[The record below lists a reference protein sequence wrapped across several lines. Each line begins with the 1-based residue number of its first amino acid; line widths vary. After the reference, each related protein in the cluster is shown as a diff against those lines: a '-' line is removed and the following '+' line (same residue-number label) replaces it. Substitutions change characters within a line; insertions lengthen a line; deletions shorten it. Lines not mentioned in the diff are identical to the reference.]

1 MPGRSSPLPACGE
14 RSAAKRPG
22 EGAFPLSEI
31 SEKPLHPNP
40 LPASGERELA
50 RAARILAAVP
60 KIFLALLLIFVML
73 DLLAGVLLRYVVVRI
88 TDYFDLDPISFFW
101 VEEVGEF
108 GLAWL
113 AAIGAAVA
121 IVERVHFALRIVTHR
136 FAPRTQRVIERV
148 NHLLIAGFGAL
159 AAFYGFKLCVTN
171 SVLTSP
177 GLGLNLAWLYGSS
190 VAGGTLIALYSLG
203 VALGFAPS
211 AVDEGTGHGTAS
223 HLPPALAGEGRGGG

>member
-1 MPGRSSPLPACGE
+1 MTPTPYRYLIA
-14 RSAAKRPG
+14 
-22 EGAFPLSEI
+22 I
-31 SEKPLHPNP
+31 
-40 LPASGERELA
+40 
-50 RAARILAAVP
+50 P
-60 KIFLALLLIFVML
+60 KIFLALLLVFVML

-121 IVERVHFALRIVTHR
+121 IVERVHFALRVVTHC
-136 FAPRTQRVIERV
+136 FSPRTQRIIERV

-171 SVLTSP
+171 AVLTSP
-177 GLGLNLAWLYGSS
+177 GLGLNLAWLYASS

-203 VALGFAPS
+203 VAVGLAPS
-211 AVDEGTGHGTAS
+211 AVDEDVGGGADS
-223 HLPPALAGEGRGGG
+223 HLPPALAGERPSGGTH

>member
-1 MPGRSSPLPACGE
+1 MQIWEKA
-14 RSAAKRPG
+14 RPYRVLV
-22 EGAFPLSEI
+22 AI
-31 SEKPLHPNP
+31 
-40 LPASGERELA
+40 
-50 RAARILAAVP
+50 P

-113 AAIGAAVA
+113 AAVGAAVA

-136 FAPRTQRVIERV
+136 FAARTQRIIECV

-159 AAFYGFKLCVTN
+159 AAFYGFRLCVTN
-171 SVLTSP
+171 AVLTSP
-177 GLGLNLAWLYGSS
+177 GLGLNLAWLYASS
-190 VAGGTLIALYSLG
+190 VVGGTLIVLYSLG
-203 VALGFAPS
+203 VVAGFAPAPAEES
-211 AVDEGTGHGTAS
+211 TVS
-223 HLPPALAGEGRGGG
+223 QLPPPLAGEGRGGAGESTSPTRIPSPQGGGEHRNSRAH